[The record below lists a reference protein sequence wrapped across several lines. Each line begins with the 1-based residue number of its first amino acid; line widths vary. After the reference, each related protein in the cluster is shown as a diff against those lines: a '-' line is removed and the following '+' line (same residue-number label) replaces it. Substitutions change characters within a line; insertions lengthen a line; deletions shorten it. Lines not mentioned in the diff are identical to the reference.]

1 MQWED
6 NMKIIEILEGT
17 RCWKGYEKKGTK
29 MMFGKR
35 VNNCVKKEGLEEESD
50 RLVVTMDNGKTF
62 DITDFKGANDL
73 EKSNSFLDVVKK
85 IYGKNNTPVP
95 NYKVNRGANQINT
108 STSTGRSNPYYKDPR
123 LKDLDDFANR
133 ARQAT
138 KESASATA
146 TASGNIATVNAPVQA
161 RQKLKRDKNGL
172 PVAPQAKNPDGTA
185 KNALDVKSNI
195 MGTPMARR

>member
-1 MQWED
+1 
-6 NMKIIEILEGT
+6 MKIIEILEGT

-95 NYKVNRGANQINT
+95 NYKVNRGANQID
-108 STSTGRSNPYYKDPR
+108 TSTGFGNPYYKDPR

>member
-1 MQWED
+1 
-6 NMKIIEILEGT
+6 MKIIEILEGK

-35 VNNCVKKEGLEEESD
+35 VNNCVKKEGLEEES
-50 RLVVTMDNGKTF
+50 
-62 DITDFKGANDL
+62 
-73 EKSNSFLDVVKK
+73 
-85 IYGKNNTPVP
+85 
-95 NYKVNRGANQINT
+95 
-108 STSTGRSNPYYKDPR
+108 
-123 LKDLDDFANR
+123 
-133 ARQAT
+133 
-138 KESASATA
+138 ATA
-146 TASGNIATVNAPVQA
+146 TASGNIATVANPIQA

>member
-195 MGTPMARR
+195 MGTPLARR